1 MPQTGETEVAMIA
14 VIFEVFPA
22 DSRKDDYLEHAAR
35 LRGELESMDGFIS
48 VERFQSL
55 TDPSKLL
62 SLSFW
67 RGEKA
72 VAGWR
77 SRTRHRAAQ
86 LAGREG
92 VLRDYRLRV
101 AAVVRDYGMSER
113 RQQAPA
119 DSRAIHD
126 VID

>member
-1 MPQTGETEVAMIA
+1 MIA
-14 VIFEVFPA
+14 VIFEVIPA
-22 DSRKDDYLEHAAR
+22 DGRKDDYLEHAAR
-35 LRGELESMDGFIS
+35 LRGELECMDGFIS

-55 TDPSKLL
+55 TDPAKLL

-67 RGEKA
+67 RDEEA

-77 SRTRHRAAQ
+77 SRTSHRAAQ

-92 VLRDYRLRV
+92 VFRDYRLRV
-101 AAVVRDYGMSER
+101 AAVLRDYGMSER

-119 DSRAIHD
+119 DSREIYD
-126 VID
+126 VLY